1 MWLSLSSR
9 PGIPG
14 ICCKLSGVVF
24 VVLRSQFADTVEA
37 KSTKGRAAPREDFHD
52 PLSDLL
58 PATAVVGGTG
68 QDQGY
73 STSDVS
79 PSDCIPGIRDM
90 ATRTSTG
97 EGGGGKK
104 EASLIESF
112 IPSFGG

>member
-1 MWLSLSSR
+1 MVVPQLKAWHTWNLLQTVWC
-9 PGIPG
+9 GL
-14 ICCKLSGVVF
+14 CGVV
-24 VVLRSQFADTVEA
+24 RSQFADTVEA
-37 KSTKGRAAPREDFHD
+37 KSTKGRPAPREDFHD

-90 ATRTSTG
+90 ATRPSTG